1 MRPSQ
6 HRTGPGTPYDG
17 ASDPVTLMAGPP
29 VAGPLARGG
38 PAGDEQLAVPSGD
51 IPVRGHAGWREVVVV
66 GLLMLGAAIAFFHGA
81 WVHPSSNQ
89 IGPGGDADEYAWFLA
104 WVPYAIGH
112 GLDPLISTYVN
123 APHGV
128 NLMWNTSALLPAFVA
143 SPFTVVFDAA
153 FSYNLLMTT
162 APALTGLFC
171 YIAFRR
177 WATAVPALAG
187 ALVSAFSPYL
197 FSQAYGHLAQTV
209 LVSAP
214 LLLIVL
220 DRLLVV
226 QRAPAWK
233 DGLALGLLVWAQLLT
248 GEEVLAMEV
257 LAAVVGTVVTVA
269 LRRRDVLSRW
279 RHAGRGLIVAAVSAG
294 ALSSPFLAVQFLGPY
309 QVQNAHPPNVFVTD
323 LFNFF
328 VPTAVTKIVPGAA
341 ATIASGFTGNVSE
354 QGGYIGVPMLLF
366 LLAALVMAR
375 RRTVAW
381 VAAVTGAATA
391 LLSMGPTLHWE
402 GHVSHLL
409 LPYYVLDRLPL
420 FHNLLADRFASM
432 TTIMMGLLLAI
443 GCEELRRRRV
453 AVRLSGAALVLTG
466 MAALFPTTSFPAAA
480 SPRYQAFVSGLSCPS
495 RLPGA
500 SSPPVA
506 LVVPATNEMDLRWQ
520 SEAGFCFAMP
530 SDTGMTGTNS
540 AVVGHLNMLVG
551 LGRPGQPMLP
561 TTPAARARAAGLL
574 RRLHVS
580 EIVVGPEWPAV
591 PGWSPQGQANAVA
604 WVQWLLGTKP
614 VQSQDPYISYIW
626 RSLPPNSEIASG
638 SFPPAG

>member
-1 MRPSQ
+1 MKPREQ
-6 HRTGPGTPYDG
+6 QDGPGAPHG
-17 ASDPVTLMAGPP
+17 EVSDPVTLMAGPP
-29 VAGPLARGG
+29 VEGPLARGRPVG
-38 PAGDEQLAVPSGD
+38 HEPLAGTAGDV
-51 IPVRGHAGWREVVVV
+51 PVRGHAGWREVLVV

-123 APHGV
+123 APHGI

-177 WATAVPALAG
+177 WASVVPALTG

-197 FSQAYGHLAQTV
+197 FSQAYGHLAQTI

-233 DGLALGLLVWAQLLT
+233 DGLALGLVVWAQLLT
-248 GEEVLAMEV
+248 GEEVLSMEV
-257 LAAVVGTVVTVA
+257 LTAIVATVVIVA
-269 LRRRDVLSRW
+269 LRRQDVVTRW
-279 RHAGRGLIVAAVSAG
+279 RHAAHGLVVAAVSAG

-341 ATIASGFTGNVSE
+341 ATVASTFTGNVSE

-391 LLSMGPTLHWE
+391 LLSMGPTLHWK

-409 LPYYVLDRLPL
+409 LPYYVLERLPL

-432 TTIMMGLLLAI
+432 TTIMMGLLLAL
-443 GCEELRRRRV
+443 GCEELRRRSR
-453 AVRLSGAALVLTG
+453 AARLSGAALVVTG
-466 MAALFPTTSFPAAA
+466 MAALFPTTSFPVAA

-495 RLPGA
+495 RSKGA
-500 SSPPVA
+500 PSPPVA

-540 AVVGHLNMLVG
+540 AVVGHLNMLLG
-551 LGRPGQPMLP
+551 LGQPGQPLLA

-574 RRLHVS
+574 QRLHVS

-591 PGWSPQGQANAVA
+591 PGWTPQGQANAVA
-604 WVQWLLGTKP
+604 WVQWLVGTKP
-614 VQSQDPYISYIW
+614 VQSQDPYVSYIW
-626 RSLPPNSEIASG
+626 RSLPPDSEIASG